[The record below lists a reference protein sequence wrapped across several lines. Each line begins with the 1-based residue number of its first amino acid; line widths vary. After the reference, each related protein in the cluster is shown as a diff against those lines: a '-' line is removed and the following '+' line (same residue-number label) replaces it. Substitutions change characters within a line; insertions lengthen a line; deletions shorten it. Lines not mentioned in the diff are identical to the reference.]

1 MFGEKDT
8 RFTICPENWDQ
19 LIENST
25 GKAHSGEKF
34 RKRRTGNRENPRFP
48 FQANWWDNSGTSS
61 PDRLWKCAPL
71 RAFIFASFYQI
82 TLKLGNLTDF
92 KTLFPVASTDFRQ
105 FDFTK
110 LNKKKKTPWTSL
122 LPKKAHWKLL
132 VVYYGGFF
140 LITRMFFVEK

>member
-48 FQANWWDNSGTSS
+48 FQANW
-61 PDRLWKCAPL
+61 
-71 RAFIFASFYQI
+71 
-82 TLKLGNLTDF
+82 
-92 KTLFPVASTDFRQ
+92 
-105 FDFTK
+105 
-110 LNKKKKTPWTSL
+110 
-122 LPKKAHWKLL
+122 
-132 VVYYGGFF
+132 
-140 LITRMFFVEK
+140 